1 MANGGALPIVYRD
14 EHLVVV
20 EKPAGL
26 LVHRSEIDRRETRFA
41 LQLVRDQLGQRVW
54 PVHRLDRPT
63 SGLLLLALDV
73 ETARRLTA
81 AFTARAVEKRYLAVV
96 RGHPEGSG
104 RIDHPLAEVLDP
116 FGDRLVGPD
125 RPPRPAVTDYRRL
138 ATVEL
143 PEPVGRYATA
153 RYALLELTPL
163 TGRKHQLR
171 RHLKHIFHPIVGD
184 TTYGDGRHN
193 RFFRARFGC
202 ARLLLVATRLAFD
215 HPRTGLPMDL
225 AAQPGAD
232 FRAVTDAL
240 GWSAEVAA
248 AGGT

>member
-1 MANGGALPIVYRD
+1 MAGSDTLPIVYRD
-14 EHLVVV
+14 EHLVAV

-41 LQLVRDQLGQRVW
+41 LQLVRDQLGRRVW

-96 RGHPEGSG
+96 RGHPDGSG
-104 RIDHPLAEVLDP
+104 RIDYPLVEVLDR
-116 FGDRLVGPD
+116 FGDRLVSPD
-125 RPPRPAVTDYRRL
+125 RPPQPAVTDYRRL

-193 RFFRARFGC
+193 RFFRTRFGC
-202 ARLLLVATRLAFD
+202 ARLLLAATRLTFD
-215 HPRTGLPMDL
+215 HPHTGMRMDL
-225 AAQPGAD
+225 AAGPGAD

-240 GWSAEVAA
+240 GWSADVAA
-248 AGGT
+248 ARGT

>member
-1 MANGGALPIVYRD
+1 MPGSDILPIVYRD
-14 EHLVVV
+14 EHLVAV

-41 LQLVRDQLGQRVW
+41 LQLVRDQLGRRIW

-96 RGHPEGSG
+96 RGHPDESG
-104 RIDHPLAEVLDP
+104 RIDYPLAEALDR
-116 FGDRLVGPD
+116 FGDRLVSPD

-202 ARLLLVATRLAFD
+202 ARLLLAATRLAFN
-215 HPRTGLPMDL
+215 HPHTGMPMDL
-225 AAQPGAD
+225 AAGPGAD

-248 AGGT
+248 ACGT